1 MDGVDSADSPIR
13 ALGDDCPGITRPYMY
28 FGMFFTFFCWHT
40 EDNDL
45 YSINYMIG
53 ARRLPVPFSIASSS

>member
-1 MDGVDSADSPIR
+1 
-13 ALGDDCPGITRPYMY
+13 MY

-53 ARRLPVPFSIASSS
+53 AGHFLFAN

>member
-1 MDGVDSADSPIR
+1 VCPHRCLSLTCGLSLRPADSPIR

-53 ARRLPVPFSIASSS
+53 A